1 MNKPLATLSI
11 ALLSFSASVVA
22 SPLEDSARSLY
33 QERIKPLLVND
44 VVTMSITEQNGKHIS
59 LSQNDVDTLDTTWRD
74 EVERGGG
81 DMTQKTLSS
90 DLSVYLQKV
99 VNDAGG
105 LFTEVFVMDNKGLN
119 VGQSGLTSDF
129 WQGDEAKWQE
139 TYQKGADAMH
149 VSEVEFDESTQTY
162 QVQVSFA
169 IVDPATAKVIGAAT
183 FAVDAEELE

>member
-11 ALLSFSASVVA
+11 ALLFFSVSATA

-33 QERIKPLLVND
+33 QDRIKPLLSND
-44 VVTMSITEQNGKHIS
+44 VVTKSITEQNVKHVS
-59 LSQNDVDTLDTTWRD
+59 LSQTEVDTLDTTWRD
-74 EVERGGG
+74 EVELGGG
-81 DMTQKTLSS
+81 DMTQKTLAS

-149 VSEVEFDESTQTY
+149 ISEVEFDESTQTY

-169 IVDPATAKVIGAAT
+169 IVDPATAQVIGAAT

>member
-33 QERIKPLLVND
+33 QERIKPLLSND

>member
-33 QERIKPLLVND
+33 QERIKPLLSND

-99 VNDAGG
+99 VDDAGG